1 MATTDTTAGPVAPP
15 PIPPLPPRHKRRRW
29 PFILLFL
36 IIIILVVPGA
46 VLLCLSLQSGGIAL
60 RGPAS
65 SPAEI
70 ACPSD
75 APPFIDCYVA
85 TRVALEPI
93 AAEKNAVLRI
103 CCDFIADRQPSTTLT
118 LAMSGDPGTAMTW
131 VGGDGPAIQI
141 AVDGSAISQANT
153 PIKRLVDRQAFR
165 VKISMNDASMDGARR
180 ITFPLLDKVLRP
192 EQIDA
197 VLAKAHD
204 LLARLP
210 DGWAAYLTAYM
221 DGKTSPSEMFVAVGT
236 TASGGTVI
244 AEVDGRPM
252 MRIAVTAKIGR
263 SLLFSDALEASNGLS
278 GLGRRLTPETLPSAG
293 DLNGKL
299 AALATSPNHRGLPS
313 DRLQRLAN
321 LIDQLDGV
329 TVSKLSR
336 LADEAVRFEAVGQQC
351 IALYAAARAVLTRL
365 DDAVLTYAVAL
376 PTGLL
381 SRPPETDDHGCQAP
395 GSEATLAALNQDW
408 RALDLALPLIQTV
421 LEDSE
426 ATPPPTPAPAGE
438 DTPAQATA
446 VALETMSRPRR
457 FLLSV
462 ASVAKSG
469 ASRETFESSLSQTLA
484 VRIGDAHR
492 FPARSRSDVIRMLHR
507 QWSHAGCW
515 LYDTGPGA
523 GSVTLHIEAQFPYL
537 NHVAFHHTGDGQITA
552 VEVTGVSYRQ
562 LLQTKR
568 INRGARCQA
577 FLNPARMSDYQQWLA
592 VDGASA
598 RTPVDH
604 ALRLLGDGPR

>member
-1 MATTDTTAGPVAPP
+1 
-15 PIPPLPPRHKRRRW
+15 
-29 PFILLFL
+29 
-36 IIIILVVPGA
+36 VPGA

-103 CCDFIADRQPSTTLT
+103 CCDFIADRPPPTTVT
-118 LAMSGDPGTAMTW
+118 LAMSGDPGTATTW
-131 VGGDGPAIQI
+131 VGGDGPTIQI
-141 AVDGSAISQANT
+141 AVDEAAISQANT

-165 VKISMNDASMDGARR
+165 VGISINGASGDGASGDGARR
-180 ITFPLLDKVLRP
+180 ITFPLLEMVLRP

-197 VLAKAHD
+197 VLAKARN

-210 DGWAAYLTAYM
+210 DGLAAYM
-221 DGKTSPSEMFVAVGT
+221 DGNNSPSEMVVA
-236 TASGGTVI
+236 AGGTVI

-252 MRIAVTAKIGR
+252 MRIAVTAKISR
-263 SLLFSDALEASNGLS
+263 SLLFSDALEESDGLS
-278 GLGRRLTPETLPSAG
+278 GLGRRLTPETLPSTG
-293 DLNGKL
+293 DLHAML
-299 AALATSPNHRGLPS
+299 EALAGSPNHRGLPS
-313 DRLQRLAN
+313 DRLQRLASR
-321 LIDQLDGV
+321 IGQLDGV

-336 LADEAVRFEAVGQQC
+336 LADEAVRFEAVGRQC
-351 IALYAAARAVLTRL
+351 IALYAAARAVLTRF
-365 DDAVLTYAVAL
+365 DAAVLTYAVAL

-381 SRPPETDDHGCQAP
+381 SRPPETDDHGCQGS

-426 ATPPPTPAPAGE
+426 ATPPSPPAPTGE
-438 DTPAQATA
+438 DTPPRAAA
-446 VALETMSRPRR
+446 VTLETMSRPRR

-492 FPARSRSDVIRMLHR
+492 FPSRSRSDVIRMLHR

-537 NHVAFHHTGDGQITA
+537 NHVVFRHSGDGRITA
-552 VEVTGVSYRQ
+552 IEVTGVSYRQ

-568 INRGARCQA
+568 TNRGARCQA
-577 FLNPARMSDYQQWLA
+577 FLNPARMSDYRQWLA
-592 VDGASA
+592 VDGADA